1 MAKLDDIS
9 IRQTSARAIR
19 PLRHSVL
26 RAGLPLEAAVFDG
39 DEEPTSR
46 HVAALDQSGKL
57 VGCVSIV
64 RRPLNNEPAWQL
76 RGMAID
82 DGLRGQGIGR
92 LLLSRIEQLVLDEG
106 HSSTLWCNAR
116 TPAVGFYLALG
127 WKKVGEEFHVETA
140 GPHYRM
146 FKKLGERSP

>member
-1 MAKLDDIS
+1 MSKLDDIS
-9 IRQTSARAIR
+9 IRQTSAQAIR

-39 DEEPTSR
+39 DEEATSR
-46 HVAALDQSGKL
+46 HLAALDQSGKL
-57 VGCVSIV
+57 VGCASIV
-64 RRPLNNEPAWQL
+64 WRSFNDEPAWQL

-82 DGLRGQGIGR
+82 DGLRGRGIGR
-92 LLLSRIEQLVLDEG
+92 LLLSRIELLVLDEG

-116 TPAVGFYLALG
+116 TPAVGFYLAMG
-127 WKKVGEEFHVETA
+127 WKEFGEEFQVETA

-146 FKKLGERSP
+146 VKKLGERSP